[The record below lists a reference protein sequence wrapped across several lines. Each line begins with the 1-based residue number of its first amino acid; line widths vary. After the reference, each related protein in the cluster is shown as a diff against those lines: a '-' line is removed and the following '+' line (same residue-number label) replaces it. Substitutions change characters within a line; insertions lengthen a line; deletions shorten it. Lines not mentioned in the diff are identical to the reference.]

1 MLEYRTIKGYENYLI
16 GNNGEVY
23 NKKTQHSKRGTSNHS
38 GKGYLYVDLY
48 NLNKRK
54 RIYIHRLVAEYFIP
68 NPNNKHYINHKDG
81 NSRNNNVDNL
91 EWCTPLEN
99 VIHASKVIRTMQQY
113 KKANEKRKKAVNMI
127 DRFTGGLV
135 ATFSSI
141 REAERI
147 MGISASNITACLK
160 GRQKYTKDY
169 LWCYVE
175 EIGVK
180 NENIVKMDSTSN

>member
-1 MLEYRTIKGYENYLI
+1 MVEYKRIKDFNNYLI

-23 NKKTQHSKRGTSNHS
+23 NTKTQHSKRPTSNNS

-54 RIYIHRLVAEYFIP
+54 RVYIHRLVAEYFIF
-68 NPNNKHYINHKDG
+68 NPNNKPYVNHKDG

-99 VIHASKVIRTMQQY
+99 VEHASKVINTMRQY
-113 KKANEKRKKAVNMI
+113 KKANENRKKAVNMI
-127 DRFTGGLV
+127 DRFTGSRI

-141 REAERI
+141 REAERT

-175 EIGVK
+175 ELSI
-180 NENIVKMDSTSN
+180 

>member
-1 MLEYRTIKGYENYLI
+1 MLAIKYAKIKGFENYLI
-16 GNNGEVY
+16 GNNGQVVSLRTMTT
-23 NKKTQHSKRGTSNHS
+23 KMATSNHY

-48 NLNKRK
+48 RNNKRK
-54 RIYIHRLVAEYFIP
+54 RVYIHRLVAEAFIP
-68 NPNNKHYINHKDG
+68 NINNKPYVNHKDG
-81 NSRNNNVDNL
+81 NPKNNNVDNL

-99 VIHASKVIRTMQQY
+99 VIHASKVINTMRQY

-127 DRFTGGLV
+127 DRFTGSLV

-169 LWCYVE
+169 SWYYVE
-175 EIGVK
+175 I
-180 NENIVKMDSTSN
+180 

>member
-1 MLEYRTIKGYENYLI
+1 MLEYKTIKGYENYLI

-23 NKKTQHSKRGTSNHS
+23 NKKTQHSKRATSNHS

-68 NPNNKHYINHKDG
+68 NPNNKPYINHKDG

-99 VIHASKVIRTMQQY
+99 VIHASKVIGTMQQY

-141 REAERI
+141 REAART

-160 GRQKYTKDY
+160 GKQKYTKDY
-169 LWCYVE
+169 SWQYIEV
-175 EIGVK
+175 
-180 NENIVKMDSTSN
+180 